1 MYSAIQCS
9 FLPSFLQTRLREF
22 MKMMGLSDAVLRTSW
37 FLTSGVILLVSV
49 AGITLLL
56 KVGLILVHSN
66 WLLIALYLLLYAVS
80 MIAYR

>member
-1 MYSAIQCS
+1 
-9 FLPSFLQTRLREF
+9 